1 MLPTCKEGTEEE
13 DEIQERIRNVGH
25 SSKFHV
31 IDGGYL
37 LQRVIWDKFSTYNE
51 IIQKQVNQSRYGK
64 CVAVFNRDRDR
75 PSTKNHGRC
84 RLMKVVIS
92 PDVCV
97 TLESEFTST
106 SQKVFL
112 SNTRNKQ
119 CFIDLLADN
128 LNSNGRTVWQSVGD
142 VHVDIVSSV
151 LVIAC
156 EGKHV
161 TLVGADTDLLILI
174 LYMWIDSMGSM
185 TMKCEGAK
193 KYSQITCNIGDV
205 AKFLTQIKY
214 LTHSEFVTP
223 LLPPMDLVKL
233 LSSRQLRRK

>member
-1 MLPTCKEGTEEE
+1 
-13 DEIQERIRNVGH
+13 
-25 SSKFHV
+25 
-31 IDGGYL
+31 
-37 LQRVIWDKFSTYNE
+37 
-51 IIQKQVNQSRYGK
+51 
-64 CVAVFNRDRDR
+64 
-75 PSTKNHGRC
+75 
-84 RLMKVVIS
+84 MKVAIS
-92 PDVCV
+92 ADVRV
-97 TLESEFTST
+97 TIESEFTST

-119 CFIDLLADN
+119 CFIDLLENN
-128 LNSNGRTVWQSVGD
+128 LNSNGLTVRQSVGD
-142 VHVDIVSSV
+142 VDVDIVSSV

-161 TLVGADTDLLILI
+161 TLVGVDTDLLILI

-193 KYSQITCNIGDV
+193 KYSEITCNIGDV